1 MALYEGFDMTFVKMP
16 KYLHTNIYQNKDRLP
31 VGLTSLA
38 GRRYNSIY
46 SICIFAAVLGS
57 RHRSFFGLP
66 SFGSLM
72 KENNMPYRLLHQQ
85 GAARRGE
92 FVTVHGT
99 VQTPAFM
106 NVATAAAI
114 KGGLSAF
121 DLKDIRAQVMLCNTY
136 HLHLRPGD
144 ETVAALGGLHRF
156 TGWQGPILT
165 DSGGFQVFSLAKL
178 RHITEEGV
186 TFNSHLD
193 GHKIFMGPEESM
205 RIQAN
210 LGSTIAM
217 AFDECVENPAE
228 HDYAAASCART
239 ARWLLRCK
247 QELNRLKQ
255 EGKAVNPDQLLFG
268 INQGCT
274 YRDLRIEHMKQIAEY
289 DLDGYAIGGL
299 AVGEPAEVMYDIIS
313 AVEPYAPKDKIRYL
327 MGVGTPGNIIEAV
340 WRGVDLFDCVM
351 PSRNAR
357 HGHLFTWDGIINIKN
372 LKYERDERPIDPQC
386 DCPVCRRFSR
396 AYIRHLQKADEMLGM
411 RLAVMHNLYF
421 YNRLMERIRE
431 ELDAGTFQQF
441 HDRYVR
447 LLDTRI

>member
-1 MALYEGFDMTFVKMP
+1 
-16 KYLHTNIYQNKDRLP
+16 
-31 VGLTSLA
+31 
-38 GRRYNSIY
+38 
-46 SICIFAAVLGS
+46 
-57 RHRSFFGLP
+57 
-66 SFGSLM
+66 
-72 KENNMPYRLLHQQ
+72 MPYRLLHQQ

-92 FVTVHGT
+92 FATVHGT

-165 DSGGFQVFSLAKL
+165 DSGWFQVFSLAKL